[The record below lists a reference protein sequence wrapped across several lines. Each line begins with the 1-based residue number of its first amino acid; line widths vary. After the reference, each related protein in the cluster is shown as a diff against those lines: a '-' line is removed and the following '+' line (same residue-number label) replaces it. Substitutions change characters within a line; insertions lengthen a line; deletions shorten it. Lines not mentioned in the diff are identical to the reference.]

1 VIAVTPTICAEAL
14 FASSLQPSD
23 QPTREEV
30 ESAVEESL
38 AGHGGPGGCAEVL
51 AGTYGEYP
59 ETAAARMRWALAVIT
74 TTGAFAAAATR

>member
-1 VIAVTPTICAEAL
+1 MTPTTCAEAL

-30 ESAVEESL
+30 ETAVEETL
-38 AGHGGPGGCAEVL
+38 AGRGGPGGCAEVL

-59 ETAAARMRWALAVIT
+59 EIAAARMRWALAVIAA
-74 TTGAFAAAATR
+74 TGAFTAATSR